1 MDQAPYSG
9 YMVVTS
15 GMASVGAACGGP
27 GKPVPSFPSG
37 AAPVGG
43 VGSGVARLEKLWAA
57 AHEVHSMNTRQRLSS
72 RLKSANGLG

>member
-15 GMASVGAACGGP
+15 GMASVGAACGVQEAGA
-27 GKPVPSFPSG
+27 VVSIG